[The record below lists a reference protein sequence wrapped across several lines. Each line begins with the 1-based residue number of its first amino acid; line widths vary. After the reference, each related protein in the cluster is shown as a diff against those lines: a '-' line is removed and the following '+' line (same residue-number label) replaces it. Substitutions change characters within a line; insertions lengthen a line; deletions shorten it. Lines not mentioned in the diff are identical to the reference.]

1 MKRAVFIDRDGT
13 FNVLGNYINKV
24 EDFDLIPGADK
35 AVKLARDAGFL
46 VIIVTNQ
53 AGVARGYYTEE
64 DVVVF
69 HKNIQEVL
77 EKFGTKIDA
86 FYYCPYHP
94 TKGIGKYLKD
104 DDCRKPKPG
113 MLLTAAKEHNIDLE
127 NSYMIGD
134 NIGDVQA
141 GQAAGC
147 KSIMVR
153 TGYGNEHQFKLDE
166 LEKPLDQVCEDL
178 ISAVEWILTEEG
190 Q

>member
-1 MKRAVFIDRDGT
+1 MRRAVFIDRDGT

-24 EDFDLIPGADK
+24 EDLDLIPGSDK

-46 VIIVTNQ
+46 VIVVTNQ
-53 AGVARGYYTEE
+53 AGVARGYYSEE
-64 DVVVF
+64 DVAIF
-69 HKNIQEVL
+69 HQNIQDVL
-77 EKFGTKIDA
+77 ARFGTKIDA

-94 TKGIGKYLKD
+94 IHGKGKYLKD
-104 DDCRKPKPG
+104 DECRKPKPG
-113 MLLTAAKEHNIDLE
+113 MLLQAAKEHGIDLE

-134 NIGDVQA
+134 NIGDIQA

-147 KSIMVR
+147 RTIMVR

-166 LEKPLDQVCEDL
+166 LEEHVAAVTEDL
-178 ISAVEWILTEEG
+178 LSAVEWILEEES